1 MIQQLYIRLGTLSC
15 EDVAAH
21 AMGLTC
27 VLFCCLSGCA
37 SMSTGIAE
45 TLQDYVEYACKHFL
59 GCMVIGRVFDLVL

>member
-1 MIQQLYIRLGTLSC
+1 
-15 EDVAAH
+15 
-21 AMGLTC
+21 MGLNC

-59 GCMVIGRVFDLVL
+59 GDMVIGPVFDLVL